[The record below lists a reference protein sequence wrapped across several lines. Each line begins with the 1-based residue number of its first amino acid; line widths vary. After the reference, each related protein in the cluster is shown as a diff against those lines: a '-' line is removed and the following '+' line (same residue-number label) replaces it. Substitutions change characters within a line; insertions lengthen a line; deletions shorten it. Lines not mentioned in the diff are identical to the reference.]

1 MEIFTFTTRYV
12 RQNNKRCEYSDDYE
26 DVQNPSST
34 PIVPNRLKTVLSF
47 TNIQVPNADVNQLI
61 QENGNEQVRP
71 KPAEISTRESLRNID
86 DILDDIEGDFNYK
99 TDDNEIQRFAIFT
112 HQGTQRWKKAEVNAE
127 EVDKMDS
134 TGDSND
140 GDDSLIDILTQKYVE
155 KRKSE
160 SQITIQGNTN
170 QKVEPRKVVGRMI
183 TQNRE
188 EKLKIMKM

>member
-1 MEIFTFTTRYV
+1 M
-12 RQNNKRCEYSDDYE
+12 
-26 DVQNPSST
+26 
-34 PIVPNRLKTVLSF
+34 
-47 TNIQVPNADVNQLI
+47 
-61 QENGNEQVRP
+61 
-71 KPAEISTRESLRNID
+71 
-86 DILDDIEGDFNYK
+86 
-99 TDDNEIQRFAIFT
+99 
-112 HQGTQRWKKAEVNAE
+112 NAE

-183 TQNRE
+183 TQN
-188 EKLKIMKM
+188 